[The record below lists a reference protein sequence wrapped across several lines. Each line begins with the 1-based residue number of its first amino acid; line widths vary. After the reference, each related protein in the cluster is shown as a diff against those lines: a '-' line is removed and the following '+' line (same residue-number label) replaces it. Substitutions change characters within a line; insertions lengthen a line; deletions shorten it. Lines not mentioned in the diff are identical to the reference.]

1 MPGCLENWSKMV
13 FNCFRSFKLRME
25 SFDEHTKGILRE
37 EKIRDLHQLLDGV
50 GFSHN
55 ALRLHLNDLKRAG

>member
-1 MPGCLENWSKMV
+1 
-13 FNCFRSFKLRME
+13 ME
-25 SFDEHTKGILRE
+25 PFDEHTKGILME
-37 EKIRDLHQLLDGV
+37 EKTGDLHQPPEGV

>member
-1 MPGCLENWSKMV
+1 
-13 FNCFRSFKLRME
+13 ME
-25 SFDEHTKGILRE
+25 PFDEHTKGILRE
-37 EKIRDLHQLLDGV
+37 EKTMDLQQLPDGV